1 MNDWLRVIIAVL
13 ATWRVAHLVA
23 HEDGPGDIVARFRRG
38 VTHQGLSRMF
48 DCVYCSSLWI
58 AAPAALWITTVPLD
72 WLLTAI
78 AISGGASLIER
89 TGQEPVALQPLD
101 PSAFI
106 TPDRPDREERQHE
119 LLRTNKA
126 SHS

>member
-1 MNDWLRVIIAVL
+1 MNDGLRVIIAVL
-13 ATWRVAHLVA
+13 ATWRVAHLLA

-38 VTHQGLSRMF
+38 VTHQGLGRML

-72 WLLTAI
+72 WLVTAI
-78 AISGGASLIER
+78 AISGGASIIER
-89 TGQEPVALQPLD
+89 TNHEPVAIPPLD

-106 TPDRPDREERQHE
+106 TPVREERQHE
-119 LLRTNKA
+119 LLRTDKA

>member
-1 MNDWLRVIIAVL
+1 MDNWLRVVIAVL

-23 HEDGPGDIVARFRRG
+23 HEDGPGDLLARIRRG
-38 VTHQGLSRMF
+38 VKHQGLSRML
-48 DCVYCSSLWI
+48 DCVFCSSLWL
-58 AAPAALWITTVPLD
+58 AAPVALWITTVPVD

-89 TGQEPVALQPLD
+89 GGREPLAIPPLD

-106 TPDRPDREERQHE
+106 TPGRPDREEPHHE
-119 LLRTNKA
+119 LLRTDQTRQ
-126 SHS
+126 S